1 MVKLIS
7 MILERVPCV
16 VTNIL
21 NSILKIGK
29 LCLFDGPNSVFEL
42 SETSRDPKIA
52 CAMIKKKKR
61 LRWTHFTPLCN
72 KPTETRPTRFFL
84 LTQ

>member
-52 CAMIKKKKR
+52 CAMIKKKKGFGGHI
-61 LRWTHFTPLCN
+61 LHPSVTNPL
-72 KPTETRPTRFFL
+72 KPDQLDFFF
-84 LTQ
+84 

>member
-1 MVKLIS
+1 
-7 MILERVPCV
+7 MILERVQCV

-42 SETSRDPKIA
+42 SETSRDSKIV
-52 CAMIKKKKR
+52 CAMIKKKKFSVD
-61 LRWTHFTPLCN
+61 TFYTPL
-72 KPTETRPTRFFL
+72 
-84 LTQ
+84 